1 MLTIRL
7 YCSRFAVTDAA
18 RDVSAGAQHDRPAQR
33 CSPVWASDLTDHD
46 DEEEHTLNVFKRMA
60 AGALMMIV
68 PVTAAV
74 AQSATIDGVVDKI
87 NENSA
92 NITLK
97 HGPAP
102 SLGFKEAVTMV
113 YEVRD
118 AAMLKQLKVGDK
130 VKFEA
135 EGGEEG
141 FMVTKIEKGSK

>member
-1 MLTIRL
+1 MLLPALLTVGPPARSL
-7 YCSRFAVTDAA
+7 TSGTTDLPNAN
-18 RDVSAGAQHDRPAQR
+18 
-33 CSPVWASDLTDHD
+33 SPIWASDLNEDE

-60 AGALMMIV
+60 AGALMMTV

-74 AQSATIDGVVDKI
+74 AQSAIIEGVVDKI
-87 NENSA
+87 NESSA

-113 YEVRD
+113 YEVSDR
-118 AAMLKQLKVGDK
+118 AMLKQLKVGDK

-135 EGGEEG
+135 EGGDEG
-141 FMVTKIEKGSK
+141 FMVTKIEKSGK